1 MPSNLLVERIMNKL
15 ASYVSKR
22 PPNVVTII
30 AVVVLASIVSAKIFG
45 MVSTLLILSALIT
58 LHEFGHWIVA
68 RISGID
74 VPVFSVGL
82 GRAEQVKVMGR
93 AFGTEFQLRPFPVG
107 GFIKPDDQSFARA
120 SFAGR
125 AATLA
130 AGPAMNLLVP
140 IVLFFALFVMKGV
153 PDIAVKDVYLADLSS
168 SVSTAATA
176 GLEKGDIILAV
187 EGVEIEKPEQI
198 VRLMEEH
205 KLQTVNLLVNHLG
218 QTKTISLVP
227 NSDGKIGIVL
237 GVHTEQVFKEVSTS
251 AAVAEAF
258 SQTASLTEQ
267 TLAMYGQLFEG
278 DNLSH
283 VSSVVGIVSEGGK
296 QVNGGLVAGVSFTAM
311 LSIALAVLNLLPL
324 PILDGGQLVLLALER
339 FRGRPL
345 SAAVSSYLV
354 VLTVVFF
361 VGLFFLALYNDLL
374 ALVGSFWTVP
384 LMVAAFCALFYFSLP
399 LLARFVASKS

>member
-1 MPSNLLVERIMNKL
+1 MQSNLLVERIMNKL

-384 LMVAAFCALFYFSLP
+384 FMVAAFCALFYFSLP

>member
-1 MPSNLLVERIMNKL
+1 MNKFGF
-15 ASYVSKR
+15 YEGKR
-22 PPNVVTII
+22 APTSVTII
-30 AVVVLASIVSAKIFG
+30 AVVLLASIISAKIFG
-45 MVSTLLILSALIT
+45 LVSTLLILSALIT

-68 RISGID
+68 RIAGID

-82 GRAEQVKVMGR
+82 GSANQVKVMGR
-93 AFGTEFQLRPFPVG
+93 AFGTEFQLRPFPLG
-107 GFIKPDDQSFARA
+107 GFIKPEDQSFAHA

-140 IVLFFALFVMKGV
+140 VVLFFLLFVMKGV

-168 SVSTAATA
+168 NVSTAATA

-187 EGVEIEKPEQI
+187 EGVEIEKPEQV
-198 VRLMEEH
+198 VRLMDEH

-218 QTKTISLVP
+218 QTKTVTLVP
-227 NSDGKIGIVL
+227 NSEGKIGLVL
-237 GVHTEQVFKEVSTS
+237 GVHTEQVFNEVSAGS
-251 AAVAEAF
+251 AVVEAF

-267 TLAMYGQLFEG
+267 TLAMYGQLFQGE
-278 DNLSH
+278 NLSH

-296 QVNGGLVAGVSFTAM
+296 QVNSGLVASVSFAAM

-339 FRGRPL
+339 YRGRPL
-345 SAAVSSYLV
+345 SAAVSGYLV
-354 VLTVVFF
+354 GATVVFF
-361 VGLFFLALYNDLL
+361 IGLFFLALYNDLL
-374 ALVGSFWTVP
+374 AMVGSFWAVP
-384 LMVAAFCALFYFSLP
+384 FMVAAFCALFYFSLP
-399 LLARFVASKS
+399 FLARFRASKS

>member
-1 MPSNLLVERIMNKL
+1 MNKL

-384 LMVAAFCALFYFSLP
+384 FMVAAFCALFYFSLP

>member
-1 MPSNLLVERIMNKL
+1 MNKFGF
-15 ASYVSKR
+15 YEGKR
-22 PPNVVTII
+22 PPTSVTII
-30 AVVVLASIVSAKIFG
+30 AVVLLASIISAKIFG
-45 MVSTLLILSALIT
+45 LVSTLLILSALIT

-68 RISGID
+68 RIAGID

-82 GRAEQVKVMGR
+82 GSANQVKVMGR
-93 AFGTEFQLRPFPVG
+93 AFGTEFQLRPFPLG
-107 GFIKPDDQSFARA
+107 GFIKPEDQSFAHA

-140 IVLFFALFVMKGV
+140 VVLFFLLFVMKGV

-168 SVSTAATA
+168 NVSTAATA

-187 EGVEIEKPEQI
+187 EGVEIEKPEQV
-198 VRLMEEH
+198 VRLMDEH

-218 QTKTISLVP
+218 QTKTVTLVP
-227 NSDGKIGIVL
+227 NSEGKIGIVL
-237 GVHTEQVFKEVSTS
+237 GVHTEQVFNEVSAGS
-251 AAVAEAF
+251 AVVEAF

-267 TLAMYGQLFEG
+267 TLVMYGQLFQGE
-278 DNLSH
+278 NLSH

-296 QVNGGLVAGVSFTAM
+296 QVNSGLVASVSFAAM

-339 FRGRPL
+339 YRGRPL
-345 SAAVSSYLV
+345 SAAVSGYLV
-354 VLTVVFF
+354 GATVVFF
-361 VGLFFLALYNDLL
+361 IGLFFLALYNDLL
-374 ALVGSFWTVP
+374 AMVGSFWAVP
-384 LMVAAFCALFYFSLP
+384 FMVAAFCALFYFSLP
-399 LLARFVASKS
+399 FLARFRASKS

>member
-1 MPSNLLVERIMNKL
+1 MQSNLLAEPVMNKL
-15 ASYVSKR
+15 GVYWGKR
-22 PPNVVTII
+22 PPTAVTIV
-30 AVVVLASIVSAKIFG
+30 AVVLLASIISAKIFG
-45 MVSTLLILSALIT
+45 LVSTLLILSALIT
-58 LHEFGHWIVA
+58 LHEFGHWIIA
-68 RISGID
+68 RISGIA

-82 GRAEQVKVMGR
+82 GSANQVKVMGR

-130 AGPAMNLLVP
+130 AGPVMNLLVP
-140 IVLFFALFVMKGV
+140 VVLFFLLFVMKGV
-153 PDIAVKDVYLADLSS
+153 PDIAVKDVYLAELSS

-187 EGVEIEKPEQI
+187 EGVEIERPEQV
-198 VRLMEEH
+198 VRLLDEH

-218 QTKTISLVP
+218 QTKTVTLVP

-237 GVHTEQVFKEVSTS
+237 AVHTEQVFKEVSTGG
-251 AAVAEAF
+251 AVVEAF

-267 TLAMYGQLFEG
+267 TLAMYGQLFQGE
-278 DNLSH
+278 NLSH

-296 QVNGGLVAGVSFTAM
+296 QVNSGLVASVSFAAM

-339 FRGRPL
+339 YRGRPL
-345 SAAVSSYLV
+345 SAAVSGYLV
-354 VLTVVFF
+354 GATVVFF
-361 VGLFFLALYNDLL
+361 IGLFFLALYNDLL
-374 ALVGSFWTVP
+374 AMVGSFWAVP
-384 LMVAAFCALFYFSLP
+384 FMVAAFCALFYFSLP
-399 LLARFVASKS
+399 FLARFRASKS

>member
-1 MPSNLLVERIMNKL
+1 MNKL
-15 ASYVSKR
+15 GVYWGKR
-22 PPNVVTII
+22 PPTAVTIV
-30 AVVVLASIVSAKIFG
+30 AVVLLASIISAKIFG
-45 MVSTLLILSALIT
+45 LVSTLLILSALIT
-58 LHEFGHWIVA
+58 LHEFGHWIIA
-68 RISGID
+68 RISGIA

-82 GRAEQVKVMGR
+82 GSANQVKVMGR

-140 IVLFFALFVMKGV
+140 VVLFFLLFVMKGI
-153 PDIAVKDVYLADLSS
+153 PDIAVKDVYLAELSS

-187 EGVEIEKPEQI
+187 EGVEIERPEQV
-198 VRLMEEH
+198 VRLMDEH
-205 KLQTVNLLVNHLG
+205 KLQTVNLFVNHLG
-218 QTKTISLVP
+218 QTKIVTLVP

-237 GVHTEQVFKEVSTS
+237 AVHTEQVFKEVSTGG
-251 AAVAEAF
+251 AVVEAF

-267 TLAMYGQLFEG
+267 TLAMYGQLFQGE
-278 DNLSH
+278 NLSH

-296 QVNGGLVAGVSFTAM
+296 QVNSGLVASISFAAM

-339 FRGRPL
+339 YRGRPL
-345 SAAVSSYLV
+345 SATVSGYLV
-354 VLTVVFF
+354 GATVVFF
-361 VGLFFLALYNDLL
+361 IGLFFLALYNDLL
-374 ALVGSFWTVP
+374 AMVGSFWAVP
-384 LMVAAFCALFYFSLP
+384 FMVAAFCALFYFSLP
-399 LLARFVASKS
+399 FLARFRASKS

>member
-1 MPSNLLVERIMNKL
+1 MNKL
-15 ASYVSKR
+15 GVYWGKR
-22 PPNVVTII
+22 PPTAVTIV
-30 AVVVLASIVSAKIFG
+30 AVVLLASIISAKIFG
-45 MVSTLLILSALIT
+45 LVSTLLILSALIT
-58 LHEFGHWIVA
+58 LHEFGHWIIA
-68 RISGID
+68 RISGIA

-82 GRAEQVKVMGR
+82 GSANQVKVMGR

-130 AGPAMNLLVP
+130 AGPVMNLLVP
-140 IVLFFALFVMKGV
+140 VVLFFLLFVMKGV
-153 PDIAVKDVYLADLSS
+153 PDIAVKDVYLAELSS

-187 EGVEIEKPEQI
+187 EGVEIERPEQV
-198 VRLMEEH
+198 VRLLDEH

-218 QTKTISLVP
+218 QTKTVTLVP

-237 GVHTEQVFKEVSTS
+237 AVHTEQVFKEVSTGG
-251 AAVAEAF
+251 AVVEAF

-267 TLAMYGQLFEG
+267 TLAMYGQLFQGE
-278 DNLSH
+278 NLSH

-296 QVNGGLVAGVSFTAM
+296 QVNSGLVASVSFAAM

-339 FRGRPL
+339 YRGRPL
-345 SAAVSSYLV
+345 SAAVSGYLV
-354 VLTVVFF
+354 GATVVFF
-361 VGLFFLALYNDLL
+361 IGLFFLALYNDLL
-374 ALVGSFWTVP
+374 AMVGSFWAVP
-384 LMVAAFCALFYFSLP
+384 FMVAAFCALFYFSLP
-399 LLARFVASKS
+399 FLARFRASKS

>member
-1 MPSNLLVERIMNKL
+1 
-15 ASYVSKR
+15 
-22 PPNVVTII
+22 
-30 AVVVLASIVSAKIFG
+30 
-45 MVSTLLILSALIT
+45 LIT
-58 LHEFGHWIVA
+58 LHEFGHWIIA
-68 RISGID
+68 RISGIA

-82 GRAEQVKVMGR
+82 GSANQVKVMGR

-140 IVLFFALFVMKGV
+140 VVLFFLLFVMKGV

-168 SVSTAATA
+168 GVSTAATA

-187 EGVEIEKPEQI
+187 EGVQIEKPEQI
-198 VRLMEEH
+198 VRLLDEH
-205 KLQTVNLLVNHLG
+205 KLQTVNLLVYHLG
-218 QTKTISLVP
+218 QTKTVTLVP

-237 GVHTEQVFKEVSTS
+237 AVHTEQVFKEVSTGG
-251 AAVAEAF
+251 AVVEAF

-267 TLAMYGQLFEG
+267 TLAMYGQLFQGE
-278 DNLSH
+278 NLGH

-296 QVNGGLVAGVSFTAM
+296 QVNSGLVASVSFAAM

-339 FRGRPL
+339 YRGRPL
-345 SAAVSSYLV
+345 SAVVSGYLV
-354 VLTVVFF
+354 GATVVFF
-361 VGLFFLALYNDLL
+361 IGLFFLALYNDLL
-374 ALVGSFWTVP
+374 TMVGSFWAVP
-384 LMVAAFCALFYFSLP
+384 FMVAAFCALFYFSLP
-399 LLARFVASKS
+399 FLARFRASKS

>member
-1 MPSNLLVERIMNKL
+1 MQLNLLVERIMNKL
-15 ASYVSKR
+15 GVYWGKR
-22 PPNVVTII
+22 PPTAVTII
-30 AVVVLASIVSAKIFG
+30 VVVLLASIISAKIFG
-45 MVSTLLILSALIT
+45 LVSTLLILSALIT
-58 LHEFGHWIVA
+58 LHEFGHWIIA
-68 RISGID
+68 RMSGIA

-82 GRAEQVKVMGR
+82 GSANQVKVLGR

-140 IVLFFALFVMKGV
+140 VVLFFLLFVMKGV
-153 PDIAVKDVYLADLSS
+153 PDVAVKDVYLADLSS

-176 GLEKGDIILAV
+176 GLEKGDIVLAV

-198 VRLMEEH
+198 VRLMDEH

-218 QTKTISLVP
+218 QTKTVTLVP

-237 GVHTEQVFKEVSTS
+237 GVHTEQVFKEVST
-251 AAVAEAF
+251 AGAVVESF

-267 TLAMYGQLFEG
+267 TLAMYGQLFQGE
-278 DNLSH
+278 NLSH

-296 QVNGGLVAGVSFTAM
+296 QVNSGLIAGVSFAAM

-339 FRGRPL
+339 YRGRPL
-345 SAAVSSYLV
+345 SAAVSGYLV
-354 VLTVVFF
+354 GATVVFF
-361 VGLFFLALYNDLL
+361 IGLFFLALYNDLL
-374 ALVGSFWTVP
+374 AMVGSFWAVP
-384 LMVAAFCALFYFSLP
+384 FMVAAFCALFYFSLP
-399 LLARFVASKS
+399 FLARFRASKS